1 MCVCVCVYI
10 CSGYSL
16 FLHFAL
22 MCTCVSLKLLK
33 VYGHALQVCVC
44 VCVYICSGYSL
55 FLHFALMCTCVSLK
69 LLKVYGHSALLS
81 VRALEY
87 VALMKVNNPETV
99 HVHASLMFWTSD
111 R

>member
-1 MCVCVCVYI
+1 MTVLGYRKWASDLSCRLNYDVTLYKCVCVCVSVYI

-22 MCTCVSLKLLK
+22 MCTCASLKLLK
-33 VYGHALQVCVC
+33 
-44 VCVYICSGYSL
+44 
-55 FLHFALMCTCVSLK
+55 
-69 LLKVYGHSALLS
+69 LLS

-87 VALMKVNNPETV
+87 VALIKVNNPETV
-99 HVHASLMFWTSD
+99 HVHASLVFWTSD